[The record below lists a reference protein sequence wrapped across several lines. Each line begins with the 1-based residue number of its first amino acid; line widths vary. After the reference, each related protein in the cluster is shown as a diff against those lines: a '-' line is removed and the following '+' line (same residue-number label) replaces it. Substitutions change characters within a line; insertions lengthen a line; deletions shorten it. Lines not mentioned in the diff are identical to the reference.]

1 VTSIN
6 LSGPFSILEDDSY
19 REAVGALCKKYDLD
33 WPRLD
38 AITLGATW
46 ALARDP
52 LSWEQI
58 TDDTYAV
65 ATWMV
70 SIRGVGGDVDVA
82 TITRTEGF
90 VPISQKHI
98 HSWGGD

>member
-65 ATWMV
+65 A
-70 SIRGVGGDVDVA
+70 IRGAGVHPDLVIIAAVDMTSGTATLKSIGD
-82 TITRTEGF
+82 E
-90 VPISQKHI
+90 
-98 HSWGGD
+98 